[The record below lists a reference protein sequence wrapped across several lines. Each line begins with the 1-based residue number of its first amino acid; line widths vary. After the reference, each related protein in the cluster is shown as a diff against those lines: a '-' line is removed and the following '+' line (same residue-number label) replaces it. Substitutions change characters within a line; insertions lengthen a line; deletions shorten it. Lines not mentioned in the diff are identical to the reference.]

1 MVRGPDSDP
10 YRISILIGHIYN
22 LGTGTV
28 RIRIR
33 HYKKVRDQDED
44 IVETGNDLY
53 NTAVRLRLI
62 LFSKDI
68 GAF

>member
-1 MVRGPDSDP
+1 MDQK
-10 YRISILIGHIYN
+10 N
-22 LGTGTV
+22 N
-28 RIRIR
+28 
-33 HYKKVRDQDED
+33 YKD